1 MEMRTQISQ
10 IGERRFRRYGY
21 DTGSTHSL
29 TTHLLTRRGAFS
41 LEYAV
46 LIVVVAAAMVGMAI
60 YMKRAL
66 MGKWRSVGDT
76 FGHGKQY
83 EPP

>member
-1 MEMRTQISQ
+1 MEVMRN
-10 IGERRFRRYGY
+10 
-21 DTGSTHSL
+21 
-29 TTHLLTRRGAFS
+29 RGAFS
-41 LEYAV
+41 LEYAALV
-46 LIVVVAAAMVGMAI
+46 VIVTAAMVGMAI

-83 EPP
+83 EPVP